1 MTGFLLLR
9 GVDNRAADFSSSLP
23 PRTAAST
30 YCAFPVAQPKQ
41 TPAPEPVAETA
52 MNYEFV
58 RCSAMETEDAGE
70 TAFFFTSQDDNLLV
84 SVSVQ
89 AHACWFVISCI
100 LLQMSLFNAVF

>member
-1 MTGFLLLR
+1 MLQIFPHPYHPARLR
-9 GVDNRAADFSSSLP
+9 QP
-23 PRTAAST
+23 T

-70 TAFFFTSQDDNLLV
+70 TAFFFTSQDDNLLL

-89 AHACWFVISCI
+89 APARWFVVSCI
-100 LLQMSLFNAVF
+100 LLQMMSLFNAVF